1 MLTFHFNMHHMF
13 ILVDIYKRVFILL
26 QNVFHGLI
34 GCTTKWYVALMG
46 EVSYELYVS
55 YTCWWLNW
63 SWIYLLLSR
72 CCDLNAYAQIFAL
85 PKFRLKSVWQILN
98 RSEHFV
104 ADSLASSCKRT
115 TGWGRR
121 WSHQYIFLGN
131 ISFEILE
138 NVFFQNI
145 QMASSSKT
153 RLTDWRKTS
162 AWPRRRSPWT
172 RSTLGKGCWSWWTGG
187 ASFCWWWQGSCIMT
201 EISIWWGWWSSR

>member
-1 MLTFHFNMHHMF
+1 
-13 ILVDIYKRVFILL
+13 
-26 QNVFHGLI
+26 
-34 GCTTKWYVALMG
+34 MG
-46 EVSYELYVS
+46 EVLYELHAS

-104 ADSLASSCKRT
+104 ADSLASCCKRT

-121 WSHQYIFLGN
+121 WSPQYIFLGN

-138 NVFFQNI
+138 NVVFQNI
-145 QMASSSKT
+145 QKTSSSENQVDRLAQDFSLASKEESLDAIDIGERMLELMDRWGFMSLMMT
-153 RLTDWRKTS
+153 RILTVSLIMTKIS
-162 AWPRRRSPWT
+162 
-172 RSTLGKGCWSWWTGG
+172 SWW
-187 ASFCWWWQGSCIMT
+187 
-201 EISIWWGWWSSR
+201 R